1 MIAEP
6 IAAVLFD
13 LDGTLVDTAPDFA
26 RILNQLRSAENLPPL
41 PYNVIRGQV
50 SNGARALV
58 KLGFDLP
65 EDSSAFADRLAALLK
80 LYEKELALESRLF
93 PGLDAALALLEA
105 HDIPWGVVTNKPSRY
120 TIPLL
125 KGLKLDQRCAVAVCP
140 DHVDNKKPHPEPLL
154 TACEWIS
161 VPPRQTLY
169 VGDHARDIEAGRAA
183 GNTTVAAAW
192 GYLNPDEDISNWQ
205 ADFILHTPQE
215 LHHLL
220 VNKMP
225 G

>member
-13 LDGTLVDTAPDFA
+13 LDGTLVDTAPDFV
-26 RILNQLRSAENLPPL
+26 RILNQLRSDENLSPL
-41 PYNVIRGQV
+41 PYETIRNQV

-58 KLGFDLP
+58 KLGFSLP
-65 EDSSAFADRLAALLK
+65 EDSDAFTERLNSLLK
-80 LYEKELALESRLF
+80 RYEKELAQESRLF
-93 PGLDAALALLEA
+93 PGLNEALELLEA

-125 KGLKLDQRCAVAVCP
+125 KGLKLDQRCAVVVCP
-140 DHVDNKKPHPEPLL
+140 DHVENRKPHPEPLL
-154 TACEWIS
+154 TACDWIS
-161 VPPRQTLY
+161 VEPRRTIY

-183 GNTTVAAAW
+183 GNLTIAAAW
-192 GYLNPDEDISNWQ
+192 GYLDAAEDVANWQ
-205 ADFILHTPQE
+205 ADIILHTPPE

-220 VNKMP
+220 VTRLP
-225 G
+225 A

>member
-13 LDGTLVDTAPDFA
+13 LDGTLVDTAPDFV
-26 RILNQLRSAENLPPL
+26 RILNQLRSADNLPPL
-41 PYNVIRGQV
+41 PYDLIRSQV

-65 EDSSAFADRLAALLK
+65 ENSDAFAAKLESLLK
-80 LYEKELALESRLF
+80 LYEKELAQESRLF
-93 PGLDAALALLEA
+93 NGLNEALELLEL
-105 HDIPWGVVTNKPSRY
+105 HDVPWGVVTNKPSRY

-140 DHVDNKKPHPEPLL
+140 DHVENKKPHPEPLL

-161 VPPRQTLY
+161 VPPSQTLY

-183 GNTTVAAAW
+183 GNTTIAAAW
-192 GYLNPDEDISNWQ
+192 GYLSPGENVSDWQ

-220 VNKMP
+220 TTKLP